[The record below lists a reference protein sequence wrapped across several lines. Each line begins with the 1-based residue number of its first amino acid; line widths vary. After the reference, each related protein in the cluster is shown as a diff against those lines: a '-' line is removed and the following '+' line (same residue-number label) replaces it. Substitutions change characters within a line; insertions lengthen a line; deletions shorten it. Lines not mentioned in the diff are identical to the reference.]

1 MPSCRRKLALL
12 LVAAGLA
19 ISASHAGEIQLT
31 WDPVQGA
38 SGYRVYYGSSS
49 GVYGSSI
56 TVSGPSATITGLT
69 DCATHFVAVKAF
81 NGAGESSQFS
91 NEITGWPRPAITN
104 SSTVRVM
111 QGQQA
116 VLDIYG
122 SNFQSGA
129 SVDLEDPQIVTGTA
143 SVLSC
148 THLQV
153 LATVEPTSANVQPA
167 QVGLHDVTVANP
179 DDVYGLQAA
188 GFEVLINPARF
199 DINKSDPATANRID
213 GKDTIYLSRIFASSK
228 TSPLYDPDYDFDGDG
243 WVDGADLTYIAINLG
258 RCWSS
263 SSGTW
268 SASACPAGLR

>member
-1 MPSCRRKLALL
+1 LL
-12 LVAAGLA
+12 LTVGLA
-19 ISASHAGEIQLT
+19 ISASHAGDIHLT

-38 SGYRVYYGSSS
+38 SGYRVYYGSAS

-56 TVSGPSATITGLT
+56 TVSGTSATITGLP

-81 NGAGESSQFS
+81 NGAGESNQFS
-91 NEITGWPRPAITN
+91 NEVSGWPRPAITN
-104 SSTVRVM
+104 AAAVRVM
-111 QGQQA
+111 QGQQT

-129 SVDLEDPQIVTGTA
+129 SVDLDDPQIVTGTA

-148 THLQV
+148 SHLQV

-179 DDVYGLQAA
+179 DDVYGLQQS

-199 DINKSDPATANRID
+199 DINKSDPATTNRID
-213 GKDTIYLSRIFASSK
+213 GKDTIYLSRIFASSR
-228 TSPLYDPDYDFDGDG
+228 TSPQYDPDYDFDGDG

-263 SSGTW
+263 SNGTW